1 MTRRAI
7 LVCSVLAACSTR
19 ATGRTIPA
27 APEDPTDQRAI
38 RVAIMVTE
46 PRISATGAFTWYDAQ
61 SGSALAVARGGDQWR
76 VERDAAGARVRAIS
90 PAGSPTSWQRVLQVR
105 AATGLLTVN
114 AKRYRGSLAVV
125 PVDTGLVVVNRLG
138 IEDYLRG
145 VVPIELGTRAEAE
158 RAALETQT
166 VAARTYAY
174 NRMASSGEQPFDVK
188 GSIADQAYGGYEV
201 EYPLANGAID
211 RTRGLVLLYDGRPAN
226 AVYSS
231 TCGGTTA
238 RASEV
243 WRATPDQPYLV
254 AVSDAIAGTDRH
266 YCDIAP
272 RFRWTRSLAAAE
284 VDAALAQY
292 LAAYASGGPNGS
304 PGRARM
310 ISVRSRT
317 ATDRVDVLDVE
328 TDAGTYVV
336 RKNDTRYVLRAP
348 GGETLN
354 STYFSVEPEIA
365 SDGALRRI
373 TLRGRGY
380 GHGVGMC
387 QWGAIGRARA
397 GQSFRTILRTY
408 YPGTTVGPLQ

>member
-1 MTRRAI
+1 MRRRSI
-7 LVCSVLAACSTR
+7 LLCVMLAACSTR
-19 ATGRTIPA
+19 ATSRTIPT
-27 APEDPTDQRAI
+27 APGDPTEPRLI
-38 RVAIMVTE
+38 RVAIMVAA

-61 SGSALAVARGGDQWR
+61 SGSAVAVAQGGEAWR
-76 VERDAAGARVRAIS
+76 VERDAAGTRVRAIS
-90 PAGSPTSWQRVLQVR
+90 ASGSTSWQRALR
-105 AATGLLTVN
+105 ARASSGLVTVN
-114 AKRYRGSLAVV
+114 AKRYRGTLAVV
-125 PVDTGLVVVNRLG
+125 PVDTGIVVVNHLG
-138 IEDYLRG
+138 MEDYLRG
-145 VVPIELGTRAEAE
+145 VIPIELGTRNEAE
-158 RAALETQT
+158 LAALETQT

-174 NRMASSGEQPFDVK
+174 NRMASAVAQPFDVK
-188 GSIADQAYGGYEV
+188 GSIADQAYGGYDV
-201 EYPLANGAID
+201 EYALANSAID
-211 RTRGLVLLYDGRPAN
+211 RTRDLVLLYDGRPAN

-254 AVSDAIAGTDRH
+254 PVSDAIAGTDRH

-272 RFRWTRSLAAAE
+272 RFRWTRALEAAE
-284 VDAALAQY
+284 LNAALAQY
-292 LAAYASGGPNGS
+292 LVAYASGGPNGI

-310 ISVRSRT
+310 IVVRTRT
-317 ATDRVDVLDVE
+317 ATDRVDAVDIE

-336 RKNDTRYVLRAP
+336 RKNDTRYVLRGP

-365 SDGALRRI
+365 ADGALRRI
-373 TLRGRGY
+373 TLRGQGY

-397 GQSFRTILRTY
+397 GQSFRTILGTY